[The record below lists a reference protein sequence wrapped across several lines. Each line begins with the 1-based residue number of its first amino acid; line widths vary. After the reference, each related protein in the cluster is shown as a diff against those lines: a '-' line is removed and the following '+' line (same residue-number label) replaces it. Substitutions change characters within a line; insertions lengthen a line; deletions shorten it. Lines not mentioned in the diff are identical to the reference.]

1 MNKLLVVTIAA
12 LLATGGCTRIETGH
26 RGVRVNVSKQVELE
40 ELQPGS
46 FNQVLLGDV
55 ITIPVKD
62 VGVQIDDLTPIAKD
76 NSTMKD
82 FDLVVIY
89 NVNPESVAELYS
101 TKNRSFNT
109 TDSHGDTYL
118 MYNYIAAA
126 ARNAVYK
133 ASRKYDAL
141 DMNDARQAIEQEV
154 KDILVQTLQEEN
166 LDTSLTISQV
176 LVRSMTPADT
186 IVDSANLLVRAKNT
200 YKQKEIEVQ
209 TAKQEAERI
218 AVLNS
223 NKGAIDYMLASA
235 QVTIAE
241 AIANG
246 KVNSTI
252 ILPHGMNMFSM
263 PNK

>member
-1 MNKLLVVTIAA
+1 MYKLFALA
-12 LLATGGCTRIETGH
+12 LLTILATGCTRIESGH
-26 RGVRVNVSKQVELE
+26 RGVRINVSKQVELQ

-46 FNQVLLGDV
+46 FNQVLLGEV
-55 ITIPVKD
+55 VTIPVKD
-62 VGVQIDDLTPIAKD
+62 VGVQIDDLTPVAKD

-82 FDLVVIY
+82 LDLVVIY

-109 TDSHGDTYL
+109 TDNHGDTYL
-118 MYNYIAAA
+118 MYNYIVSA

-133 ASRKYDAL
+133 SARKYDAL

-154 KDILVQTLQEEN
+154 KDILVQTLHEEN

-176 LVRSMTPADT
+176 LVRSITPADT
-186 IVDSANLLVRAKNT
+186 IVESANALVRSKNQ

-218 AVLNS
+218 AVLNA
-223 NKGAIDYMLASA
+223 NKGAIDYMLAMS

-241 AIANG
+241 AVRDG
-246 KVNSTI
+246 KVQTI
-252 ILPHGMNMFSM
+252 LIPHNMNMFSM
-263 PNK
+263 AK

>member
-1 MNKLLVVTIAA
+1 MNKLLLV
-12 LLATGGCTRIETGH
+12 LLATVLATGCTRIESGH
-26 RGVRVNVSKQVELE
+26 RGVRVNVSKQVELD

-62 VGVQIDDLTPIAKD
+62 VGVSIDDLTPVAKD

-89 NVNPESVAELYS
+89 NVNPDSVAELYS

-109 TDSHGDTYL
+109 TDTHGDTYL
-118 MYNYIAAA
+118 MYNYITAA

-133 ASRKYDAL
+133 SARKYDAL
-141 DMNDARQAIEQEV
+141 DMSDARQAIEQEV
-154 KDILVQTLQEEN
+154 KDTIVQTLRDEK
-166 LDTSLTISQV
+166 LDTALTISQV
-176 LVRSMTPADT
+176 LVRSITPADT
-186 IVDSANLLVRAKNT
+186 VVDSANSLVRAKNA

-218 AVLNS
+218 AVLNA
-223 NKGAIDYMLASA
+223 NKGAIDYMLATA

-241 AIANG
+241 AVRDG
-246 KVNSTI
+246 KVQTI
-252 ILPHGMNMFSM
+252 LIPHDMNMFSM
-263 PNK
+263 SK

>member
-1 MNKLLVVTIAA
+1 MNKLLAVTIAA
-12 LLATGGCTRIETGH
+12 LLATGCTRIETGH
-26 RGVRVNVSKQVELE
+26 RGVRVNVSKQVELD
-40 ELQPGS
+40 ELQPGT

-89 NVNPESVAELYS
+89 NVNPDSVAELYS
-101 TKNRSFNT
+101 TKNRAFNT
-109 TDSHGDTYL
+109 TDSSGDTYL
-118 MYNYIAAA
+118 MYNYISAA

-133 ASRKYDAL
+133 AARKYDAL
-141 DMNDARQAIEQEV
+141 DMNDARQSIEQEV
-154 KDILVQTLQEEN
+154 KDILVQTLHEEN

-176 LVRSMTPADT
+176 LVRSITPADT
-186 IVDSANLLVRAKNT
+186 VVDSANSLVRAKNT

-241 AIANG
+241 AVRDG
-246 KVNSTI
+246 KVQTI
-252 ILPHGMNMFSM
+252 LIPHDMNMFAMS
-263 PNK
+263 K